1 MNTIKLLNSLI
12 DEIGEI
18 ETISC
23 IEGKYWNDLVKFN
36 RYDKKLA
43 RHKTKAFA
51 IIHKLMKHETY
62 QFK

>member
-1 MNTIKLLNSLI
+1 MNTNKLLNSLI

-18 ETISC
+18 EMSAYSMGSFQNNLK
-23 IEGKYWNDLVKFN
+23 EKN
-36 RYDKKLA
+36 RCDKRLA

-51 IIHKLMKHETY
+51 IINKLMKHETY